1 MNEDAI
7 RPGLEGAYSVVVAD
21 EWLLMLKPW
30 EEIMRKTI
38 LTLALAAVLT
48 ASGCAGMTIPNPP
61 VISDISD
68 SMVRVRNTKET
79 IFREWASPSDIWSEA
94 QRGCVRYGKSAQFVS
109 SWCILYNGEC
119 EVKEHLFTCN

>member
-7 RPGLEGAYSVVVAD
+7 RPGIAGTYSVVVAD
-21 EWLLMLKPW
+21 ERLSMLKPW
-30 EEIMRKTI
+30 EKIMRKTI

-48 ASGCAGMTIPNPP
+48 ASGCAEMTIPNPP

-79 IFREWASPSDIWSEA
+79 IFREWAPPNDIWSEA

-109 SWCILYNGEC
+109 SWCIYYNGEC
-119 EVKEHLFTCN
+119 EVMEHLFTCN

>member
-1 MNEDAI
+1 
-7 RPGLEGAYSVVVAD
+7 
-21 EWLLMLKPW
+21 
-30 EEIMRKTI
+30 MRKTI

-79 IFREWASPSDIWSEA
+79 IFREWASPNHIWSEA

-109 SWCILYNGEC
+109 SWCVRAKRNCQIYSGGLVSCHDGDC
-119 EVKEHLFTCN
+119 EVMEHLFTCN